1 MPIYIITIGIFILV
15 SAFSYSIL
23 ASRETSSSLLVD
35 ADSPA
40 SKEVMAMMSGEMG
53 PMMMSDGTYSSE
65 VRYEV
70 PYGYVEPMSLVVTVE
85 DGVITESVV
94 DFEVANPVSGDYVR
108 SFERYYKDQVIG
120 KPITEVSLARF
131 GGASLTNVA
140 FDAAL
145 EKIKVEAAGGTLVA
159 TTEDEALPLLLPGTP
174 TEDGIVLGPVPA
186 TPSYTDA
193 DLKDG
198 TYSSAVR
205 YEVPFGSIEIMN
217 LKMTVTEGVVTDSK
231 VVFEMTNPVSE
242 SYARSFDNY
251 YRDEVVG
258 QSLAEVSLARVGGAS
273 LTNAAF
279 DAALKNIKTEAS
291 GNTIAADADTTL
303 PLPVPELVIRG
314 IPNLAEIAATSKNKI
329 HLVTGPLPGTES
341 STNNTSPYADGR
353 YVVVQSYYA
362 WPNFYEP
369 MQTVITLENGII
381 VAADQAYS
389 TVDYTHSIQYQ
400 RHFDSIYKNVVIGM
414 PLTDAPI
421 ARIGQASETTDGF
434 NDALLAIKEQAQKQ

>member
-1 MPIYIITIGIFILV
+1 MPIYIVTIGIFILV
-15 SAFSYSIL
+15 SAFSYSLIATRETTDTL
-23 ASRETSSSLLVD
+23 ASREVIASD
-35 ADSPA
+35 AISQ
-40 SKEVMAMMSGEMG
+40 AMVA
-53 PMMMSDGTYSSE
+53 DGTYRSE

-70 PYGYVEPMSLVVTVE
+70 PYGYIEPMSLEVTVA

-94 DFEVANPVSGDYVR
+94 DFEIVNPVSGDYVR
-108 SFERYYKDQVIG
+108 SFERYYKDKVIG
-120 KPITEVSLARF
+120 QPITEVSLARL

-145 EKIKVEAAGGTLVA
+145 EKIKAEAAGGALTSA
-159 TTEDEALPLLLPGTP
+159 TEDEALPLLLPGTP
-174 TEDGIVLGPVPA
+174 TEDGIVLGPVP
-186 TPSYTDA
+186 TTSSYTDA

-198 TYSSAVR
+198 TYSNEVR
-205 YEVPFGSIEIMN
+205 YEVPFEHVGLMN
-217 LKMTVTEGVVTDSK
+217 LEVTVADGVIADS
-231 VVFEMTNPVSE
+231 VVEFEVTNPVSE

-251 YRDEVVG
+251 YKDEVVG

-279 DAALKNIKTEAS
+279 DAALEKIKAEAS
-291 GNTIAADADTTL
+291 GNTVAATADTTL

-341 STNNTSPYADGR
+341 STNNTSPYADGT
-353 YVVVQSYYA
+353 YVVEQSYYA
-362 WPNFYEP
+362 WPNIYEP

-389 TVDYTHSIQYQ
+389 TVDYTHSDQYQ
-400 RHFDSIYKNVVIGM
+400 RHFDSIYKNVVVGM
-414 PLTDAPI
+414 PLADAPI

-434 NDALLAIKEQAQKQ
+434 NDALLAIKEQAKN

>member
-1 MPIYIITIGIFILV
+1 MPIYIVTIGIFILV
-15 SAFSYSIL
+15 SAFSYSLIATRETTDTL
-23 ASRETSSSLLVD
+23 ASREVIATD
-35 ADSPA
+35 AISQ
-40 SKEVMAMMSGEMG
+40 AMVA
-53 PMMMSDGTYSSE
+53 DGTYRSE

-70 PYGYVEPMSLVVTVE
+70 PYGYIEPMSLEVTVA

-94 DFEVANPVSGDYVR
+94 DFEIVNPVSGDYVR
-108 SFERYYKDQVIG
+108 SFERYYKDKVIG
-120 KPITEVSLARF
+120 QPITEVSLARL

-145 EKIKVEAAGGTLVA
+145 EKIKIEAAGGALA
-159 TTEDEALPLLLPGTP
+159 SATEDEALPLLLPGTP
-174 TEDGIVLGPVPA
+174 TEDGIVLGPVPT

-198 TYSSAVR
+198 TYSNEVR
-205 YEVPFGSIEIMN
+205 YEVPFEHVGLMSLEV
-217 LKMTVTEGVVTDSK
+217 TVAEGVITDS
-231 VVFEMTNPVSE
+231 VVEFEVTNPVSE

-251 YRDEVVG
+251 YKDEVVG

-279 DAALKNIKTEAS
+279 DAALEKIKAEAS
-291 GNTIAADADTTL
+291 GNTVAATADTTL

-341 STNNTSPYADGR
+341 STNNTSPYADGT

-381 VAADQAYS
+381 VAADQAYD
-389 TVDYTHSIQYQ
+389 TIDDTHSAQYQ
-400 RHFDSIYKNVVIGM
+400 RHFDSIYKNVVVGM
-414 PLTDAPI
+414 PLADAPI

-434 NDALLAIKEQAQKQ
+434 NDALLAVKAQAQNQ

>member
-1 MPIYIITIGIFILV
+1 MPIYIVTIGIFILV
-15 SAFSYSIL
+15 SAFSYSLLATRETSDTL
-23 ASRETSSSLLVD
+23 ASREVIVTDGISQ
-35 ADSPA
+35 
-40 SKEVMAMMSGEMG
+40 AMIA
-53 PMMMSDGTYSSE
+53 DGTYRSE

-70 PYGYVEPMSLVVTVE
+70 PYGYIEPMSLEITVENGVVT
-85 DGVITESVV
+85 DSTV
-94 DFEVANPVSGDYVR
+94 DFDIVNPVSGDYVR
-108 SFERYYKDQVIG
+108 SFEQYYEDEVIG
-120 KPITEVSLARF
+120 KPITEVSLARL

-145 EKIKVEAAGGTLVA
+145 EKIKVEAAGGALASA
-159 TTEDEALPLLLPGTP
+159 TKDEALPLLLPGTP
-174 TEDGIVLGPVPA
+174 TEDGIVLGPVPT

-205 YEVPFGSIEIMN
+205 YEVPFEHVGLMN
-217 LKMTVTEGVVTDSK
+217 LEVTVAEGVVTDSA
-231 VVFEMTNPVSE
+231 VEFEVTNPVSE

-251 YRDEVVG
+251 YKDEVIG

-279 DAALKNIKTEAS
+279 DAALENIKTEAS
-291 GNTIAADADTTL
+291 GNTVAATADTTL

-341 STNNTSPYADGR
+341 STNNTSPYADGT
-353 YVVVQSYYA
+353 YVVDQSYYA
-362 WPNFYEP
+362 WPNIYEP
-369 MQTVITLENGII
+369 MQTVITLENGTI
-381 VAADQAYS
+381 VAADQTYS
-389 TVDYTHSIQYQ
+389 TVDYTHSDQYQ

-414 PLTDAPI
+414 PLADAPI

-434 NDALLAIKEQAQKQ
+434 NDALLAIKEQAQNQ

>member
-1 MPIYIITIGIFILV
+1 MPIYIVTIGIFILV
-15 SAFSYSIL
+15 SAFSYSLVATRETTDTFTL
-23 ASRETSSSLLVD
+23 ASREVIAAGEISQ
-35 ADSPA
+35 
-40 SKEVMAMMSGEMG
+40 AMIA
-53 PMMMSDGTYSSE
+53 DGTYRSD

-70 PYGYVEPMSLVVTVE
+70 PYGYIEPMTLEVTVT
-85 DGVITESVV
+85 DGKITESEV
-94 DFEVANPVSGDYVR
+94 DFEVVNPVSGDYVR

-120 KPITEVSLARF
+120 QPITEVSLARL

-145 EKIKVEAAGGTLVA
+145 EKIKAEAAGVVLA
-159 TTEDEALPLLLPGTP
+159 SETEEEALPLLLPGTP
-174 TEDGIVLGPVPA
+174 TEDGIVLGPVPT

-205 YEVPFGSIEIMN
+205 YEVPFEYTELVN
-217 LKMTVTEGVVTDSK
+217 LEVTVAEGVITDS
-231 VVFEMTNPVSE
+231 VVEFEVTNPASE
-242 SYARSFDNY
+242 SYVRSFDNY
-251 YRDEVVG
+251 YKDKVVG

-279 DAALKNIKTEAS
+279 DAALEKIKAEAS
-291 GNTIAADADTTL
+291 GNTVAASADTTL

-329 HLVTGPLPGTES
+329 HLVTGPLPGTEA
-341 STNNTSPYADGR
+341 STNNTSPYADGT
-353 YVVVQSYYA
+353 YVVEQSYYA

-369 MQTVITLENGII
+369 MRTTITLQNGII
-381 VAADQAYS
+381 VAADQAYD
-389 TVDYTHSIQYQ
+389 TIDYTHSIQYQ
-400 RHFDSIYKNVVIGM
+400 RHFDSIYKNVVVGM
-414 PLTDAPI
+414 PLADAPI

-434 NDALLAIKEQAQKQ
+434 NDALLAIKEQARTQ

>member
-1 MPIYIITIGIFILV
+1 MPIYIVAIGIFILV
-15 SAFSYSIL
+15 SAFSYSLVATRETTDTL
-23 ASRETSSSLLVD
+23 ASREVIAT
-35 ADSPA
+35 DSI
-40 SKEVMAMMSGEMG
+40 SQAMIT
-53 PMMMSDGTYSSE
+53 DGTYRSE

-70 PYGYVEPMSLVVTVE
+70 PYGYVELMNLEVTIA
-85 DGVITESVV
+85 DGMITDSAV
-94 DFEVANPVSGDYVR
+94 DFEIANPVSEGYVD
-108 SFERYYKDQVIG
+108 SFENYYKDKVIG
-120 KPITEVSLARF
+120 QSVTDVSLARL

-145 EKIKVEAAGGTLVA
+145 EKIKVEAAGGTLAA

-174 TEDGIVLGPVPA
+174 TEDGIVLGPVPT

-198 TYSSAVR
+198 TYSSTVR
-205 YEVPFGSIEIMN
+205 YEVPFGSIELMN
-217 LKMTVTEGVVTDSK
+217 LEVTVAEGVVTDST
-231 VVFEMTNPVSE
+231 VEFEVTNPVSE

-251 YRDEVVG
+251 YKDEVVG

-279 DAALKNIKTEAS
+279 DAALENIKTEAS

-341 STNNTSPYADGR
+341 STNNTSPYADGT

-389 TVDYTHSIQYQ
+389 AVDYTHSIQYQ